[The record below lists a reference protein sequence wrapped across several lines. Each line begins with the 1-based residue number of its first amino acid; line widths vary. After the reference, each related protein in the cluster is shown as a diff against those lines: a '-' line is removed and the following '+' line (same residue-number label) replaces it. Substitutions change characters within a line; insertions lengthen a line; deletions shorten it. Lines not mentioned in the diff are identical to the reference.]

1 MNIVEIL
8 CAGILSLGVGG
19 NNERGEFACTHV
31 PQIVELS
38 KEMDFRP
45 EIMISLIHHESR
57 WKPGVVSKA
66 NACGLTQVLPRY
78 TGGPAYP
85 RGAGNPKLTCDQLKD
100 PTVSINAGARALRYW
115 LHKYGRGNEKIGLC
129 GYNAG
134 FRCRP
139 RVGPDGKKVLPKAG
153 QQGMRY
159 SKNVIRLANKLR
171 SYVNAAL
178 AQN

>member
-1 MNIVEIL
+1 MSIVEIL
-8 CAGILSLGVGG
+8 CAGILSLGIGG
-19 NNERGEFACTHV
+19 TAERGEFACTHV

-38 KEMDFRP
+38 EEMGFRP
-45 EIMISLIHHESR
+45 ELMISLIHYESR
-57 WKPGVVSKA
+57 WKPHVVSRA

-85 RGAGNPKLTCDQLKD
+85 RGAGNPRLTCDQLKD
-100 PTVSINAGARALRYW
+100 PRTSIDAGSRALRYW
-115 LHKYGRGNEKIGLC
+115 LHQYGRGNERIGLC

-139 RVGPDGKKVLPKAG
+139 RQNSEGQRVLPRAG

-159 SKNVIRLANKLR
+159 SRNVTRLANRLR
-171 SYVNAAL
+171 SYVQTAQ